1 MEQKKYS
8 AGAVKLSFWFM
19 EFRKVVGLL
28 VEGKS
33 FDEIKLL
40 NQERN
45 IFGAPTNKRAEQILK
60 TVSARVEKLN
70 PSFYPIFQNSD
81 ISTQK
86 LIALIATMANDDLF
100 FDFVYEVIREKMIIG
115 SNEFADS
122 DIRIFFKEKQ
132 VQDEKV
138 AGWTDET
145 IARLSRCYK
154 TMLYE
159 AGITDKGRSVRRLY
173 KPIIPID
180 LEQWLKDNRMDLM
193 IHALTG
199 VR

>member
-8 AGAVKLSFWFM
+8 AGSVKLSFWFM
-19 EFRKVVGLL
+19 EFRKVVALL

-145 IARLSRCYK
+145 IARLGRCYK

-193 IHALTG
+193 IHVLTG